1 MKALL
6 VREAHLPF
14 TFQLSPKP
22 KLMAKRILIIDDDKK
37 VARMLSRR
45 IKRMGLDSLVIHNG
59 KEGMEKA
66 LEIEPDIILL
76 DIRMPGMDGYTV
88 ARKLRAK
95 GYRGTIIACSASIG
109 AKETQLTTEAGCDD
123 FIAKPIDEKFESKI
137 LHLIS

>member
-1 MKALL
+1 
-6 VREAHLPF
+6 
-14 TFQLSPKP
+14 
-22 KLMAKRILIIDDDKK
+22 MAKRILIIDDDKK